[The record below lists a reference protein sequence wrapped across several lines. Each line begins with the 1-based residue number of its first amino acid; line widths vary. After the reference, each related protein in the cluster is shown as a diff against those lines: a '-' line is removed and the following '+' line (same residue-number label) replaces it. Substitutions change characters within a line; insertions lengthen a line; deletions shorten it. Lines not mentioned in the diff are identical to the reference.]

1 MRQVARLAKPDLPTA
16 CLNTFCKM
24 DSSNVL
30 KIILNHKELNVKRK
44 SGFVLMKERFKSENI
59 EDENYL
65 LTAIRYIHQN
75 PLNPGIVTVKVYKS
89 MT

>member
-1 MRQVARLAKPDLPTA
+1 MSYPLSSKCVA
-16 CLNTFCKM
+16 
-24 DSSNVL
+24 NVL

-65 LTAIRYIHQN
+65 LTAIRYVRQN
-75 PLNPGIVTVKVYKS
+75 LLKPSIGTVKGYKS